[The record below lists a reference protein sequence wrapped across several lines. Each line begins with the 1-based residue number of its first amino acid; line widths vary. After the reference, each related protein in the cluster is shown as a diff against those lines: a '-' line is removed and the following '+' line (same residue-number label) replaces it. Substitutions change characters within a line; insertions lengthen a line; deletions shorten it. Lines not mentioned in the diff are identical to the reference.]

1 MKVPFAISPL
11 YQCPLAMRRQSRAR
25 HVRRRW
31 SLSEAVEINVWNKEL
46 RNMSPVFVSC
56 FVSLN
61 DCYIPHSERGKWSGS
76 RKPISSCPWPFPL
89 YTSRLSNGRTVRH
102 KS

>member
-56 FVSLN
+56 FV
-61 DCYIPHSERGKWSGS
+61 GAAFGS
-76 RKPISSCPWPFPL
+76 IFICFRIYLTWH
-89 YTSRLSNGRTVRH
+89 RI
-102 KS
+102 